1 MSRQAII
8 ATFHNDFPQV
18 LHHVAFRGASGEAEL
33 ASLDDSLVECVKV
46 LQIFS
51 ISDDFTV
58 LCPDK
63 HLTCGLIRLKIH
75 VLLSNESDELNNI
88 NANVILPSLNKQ

>member
-33 ASLDDSLVECVKV
+33 ASLDDSPVECIKV
-46 LQIFS
+46 FQIFR
-51 ISDDFTV
+51 IPNDLTV
-58 LCPDK
+58 FCPDK
-63 HLTCGLIRLKIH
+63 HLASGLIRLKIH
-75 VLLSNESDELNNI
+75 VLLSNESDELYNI
-88 NANVILPSLNKQ
+88 IANVILPSLNQQ